1 LPTFNFNVSQSAPV
15 EFIPVNTTT
24 KVDLEIRAYPM
35 NWASSLRNPGAVG
48 VAIAQL
54 LNISPT
60 DVTLGNVTRTPVN
73 PPAPGQKAIPSVS
86 WDVDVTV
93 NLPANVSYS
102 TAQGVLRQAS
112 AEGQG
117 PLRQLT
123 DQNGQ
128 GSLRFLFIY
137 AINTVPLNVPLPVA
151 KFLNGYIPPNPRQA
165 QIELIG
171 KSITGG
177 VLGGLLIFTI
187 IGLAIRIK
195 WLRRN
200 AYKEQHEAKSLIS

>member
-1 LPTFNFNVSQSAPV
+1 
-15 EFIPVNTTT
+15 
-24 KVDLEIRAYPM
+24 M
-35 NWASSLRNPGAVG
+35 NWANSLRNPGAIG
-48 VAIAQL
+48 LAIAQL
-54 LNISPT
+54 LNISPA
-60 DVTLGNVTRTPVN
+60 DVTLGNVTRTPV
-73 PPAPGQKAIPSVS
+73 PEPAPGQKKYPSVS

-112 AEGQG
+112 GDGQG
-117 PLRQLT
+117 LLRQLT

-137 AINTVPLNVPLPVA
+137 AINTAPLNVPLPVA

-165 QIELIG
+165 EIELIG

-177 VLGGLLIFTI
+177 VLGALLVFTV
-187 IGLAIRIK
+187 IGLTIRIK
-195 WLRRN
+195 WLRHN
-200 AYKEQHEAKSLIS
+200 AYKEQHEAKSLIN